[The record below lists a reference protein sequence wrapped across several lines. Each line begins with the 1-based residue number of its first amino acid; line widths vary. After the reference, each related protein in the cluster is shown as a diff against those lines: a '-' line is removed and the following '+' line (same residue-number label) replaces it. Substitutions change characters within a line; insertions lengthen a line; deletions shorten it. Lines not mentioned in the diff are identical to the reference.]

1 MKKIQELEHP
11 YEVIFWKLGSYYAHC
26 ERIQKA
32 ALDCFSEA
40 LKCDKEERLTISVI
54 CFAAE
59 LERYALAM
67 RENLSDRKKYQ
78 KQLKKHFE
86 TFRNENV
93 PDSIQDLYKNID
105 FEKKDWHYF
114 EQLSRKI
121 TY

>member
-1 MKKIQELEHP
+1 M
-11 YEVIFWKLGSYYAHC
+11 
-26 ERIQKA
+26 
-32 ALDCFSEA
+32 
-40 LKCDKEERLTISVI
+40 I

-67 RENLSDRKKYQ
+67 KEDLSERKNYQ
-78 KQLKKHFE
+78 KKLKKHFE

-114 EQLSRKI
+114 DQLSRKI